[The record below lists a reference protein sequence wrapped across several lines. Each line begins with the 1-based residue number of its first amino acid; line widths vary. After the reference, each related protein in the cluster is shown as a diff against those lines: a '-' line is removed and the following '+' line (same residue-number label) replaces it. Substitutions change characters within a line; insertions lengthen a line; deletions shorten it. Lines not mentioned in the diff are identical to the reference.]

1 MAQKKIPAR
10 QCIGCLT
17 SRPKKELVRVVR
29 APSGEISIDPV
40 ARSPAAVLTS
50 ARMPPA
56 LQRQKRRRRWSAA
69 LSSRSPPRYTMHWPS
84 SWPVWKQKRRP
95 TAMAKKHNAPAKP
108 ALEPNEALFPAVSLC
123 RKAGALTMGFDAVED
138 AVVKGKAWLV
148 MTASDASPKTVQR
161 LNYAVGDMVDVI
173 PMPLTQ
179 DKLADISRKP
189 VAIYAV
195 TDRNLAKLCFDRLT
209 ACGAIQ
215 TEEDMSE

>member
-1 MAQKKIPAR
+1 
-10 QCIGCLT
+10 
-17 SRPKKELVRVVR
+17 
-29 APSGEISIDPV
+29 
-40 ARSPAAVLTS
+40 
-50 ARMPPA
+50 
-56 LQRQKRRRRWSAA
+56 
-69 LSSRSPPRYTMHWPS
+69 
-84 SWPVWKQKRRP
+84 
-95 TAMAKKHNAPAKP
+95 MAKKHNAPAKP
-108 ALEPNEALFPAVSLC
+108 ALEPNEALFQAVSLC

-138 AVVKGKAWLV
+138 AVVKGKAWL
-148 MTASDASPKTVQR
+148 ASAKTVQR

-215 TEEDMSE
+215 TEGDMSE

>member
-1 MAQKKIPAR
+1 
-10 QCIGCLT
+10 
-17 SRPKKELVRVVR
+17 
-29 APSGEISIDPV
+29 
-40 ARSPAAVLTS
+40 
-50 ARMPPA
+50 
-56 LQRQKRRRRWSAA
+56 
-69 LSSRSPPRYTMHWPS
+69 
-84 SWPVWKQKRRP
+84 
-95 TAMAKKHNAPAKP
+95 MAKKHNAPAKP
-108 ALEPNEALFPAVSLC
+108 ALEPNEALFQAVSLC

-195 TDRNLAKLCFDRLT
+195 TDRNLAKLCFDR
-209 ACGAIQ
+209 ADGVRS
-215 TEEDMSE
+215 DSN